1 MIIRVTVND
10 NDFYYVM
17 MGFMKNLWGFKR
29 NSKPTSEMSTEELE
43 IEVDRLLEHEKILQ
57 LVNPNNDKKLTP
69 EEEQTLIEYLHRR
82 FAEYIETADK
92 KDDTKDYLK
101 RHLQI
106 KIQKSLTDKW
116 ENGEAFY
123 WLQHSHTIVNQ

>member
-43 IEVDRLLEHEKILQ
+43 IEVDRLIEHEKILQ
-57 LVNPNNDKKLTP
+57 LINPNNSKKLTP
-69 EEEQTLIEYLHRR
+69 EEEKNLIEYLHKR
-82 FAEYIETADK
+82 FAEYLESVDK
-92 KDDTKDYLK
+92 RDDSKDYLK
-101 RHLQI
+101 QHLQI
-106 KIQKSLTDKW
+106 KIQKSFTDKW

-123 WLQHSHTIVNQ
+123 WLQHSHTVVNQ